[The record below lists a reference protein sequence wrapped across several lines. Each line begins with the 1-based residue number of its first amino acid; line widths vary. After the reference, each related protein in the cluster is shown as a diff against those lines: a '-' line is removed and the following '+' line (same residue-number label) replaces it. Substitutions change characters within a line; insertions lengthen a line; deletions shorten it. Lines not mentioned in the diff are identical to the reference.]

1 MCVRYRVP
9 DTFVDDYPPLS
20 RAGELF
26 RARGAHIPAAN
37 HTPNRRSGS
46 VDIGGSPR
54 YGSQSQS
61 STHEEDEV
69 IFPMGAAGGPP
80 RLRIRVPEGE
90 DAKSYISV

>member
-1 MCVRYRVP
+1 MCVHYRVP
-9 DTFVDDYPPLS
+9 SIVVNGYPPLS

-54 YGSQSQS
+54 YGSQSQPS
-61 STHEEDEV
+61 AQEEDEV
-69 IFPMGAAGGPP
+69 IFPMGAASGPP

-90 DAKSYISV
+90 DAQGYLSV